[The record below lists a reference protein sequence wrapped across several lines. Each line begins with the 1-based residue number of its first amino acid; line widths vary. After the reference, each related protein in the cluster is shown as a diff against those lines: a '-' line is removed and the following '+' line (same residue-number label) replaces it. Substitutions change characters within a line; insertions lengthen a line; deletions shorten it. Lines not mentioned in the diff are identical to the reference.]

1 MQFKEEITM
10 LNFNANANFDGC
22 SVLEDG
28 TTIANFNASLNA
40 EGNAYV
46 SVSVHDRALYAA
58 NKDMVD
64 ADFAAFVAKLNAPAE
79 VEA

>member
-1 MQFKEEITM
+1 M

-40 EGNAYV
+40 EGHAYV

-64 ADFAAFVAKLNAPAE
+64 ADFAAFVAKLNAPVE

>member
-1 MQFKEEITM
+1 M
-10 LNFNANANFDGC
+10 LNFNANANYDGY

-28 TTIANFNASLNA
+28 TNVANFNASLNA

-46 SVSVHDRALYAA
+46 SISVHDRALYAA
-58 NKDMVD
+58 HKEMVD
-64 ADFAAFVAKLNAPAE
+64 ADFAAFVAKLNGPIDE

>member
-1 MQFKEEITM
+1 M

-28 TTIANFNASLNA
+28 TTVANFNASLNA
-40 EGNAYV
+40 EGHAYV

-64 ADFAAFVAKLNAPAE
+64 ADFAAFVAKLNAPVE